1 MEAALGISVFLDDQK
16 SYDIAMSKFLQRV
29 PAYIYLKSDGPL
41 PKTSP
46 EDNLKNASAIIKYWS
61 GLSNFSLDGLA
72 QETCRDL
79 NHTGYG
85 FESISHVSETSRI
98 QGRDLWIEDTGDRVR
113 IAYEL
118 HAGWQLHPE
127 TVPSW
132 LCGGKLAWNLGPS
145 KCSSLPQCRF
155 LVQDGHLC

>member
-1 MEAALGISVFLDDQK
+1 
-16 SYDIAMSKFLQRV
+16 MSKFLQRV

-145 KCSSLPQCRF
+145 KCSSLPQCQF